1 MKLFFTAWLLTMAAI
16 SWAQGPNNSGEY
28 YKAANGKKGAA
39 LKTALCGVIYSRE
52 EGGDLNTAYKAL

>member
-1 MKLFFTAWLLTMAAI
+1 MAAI